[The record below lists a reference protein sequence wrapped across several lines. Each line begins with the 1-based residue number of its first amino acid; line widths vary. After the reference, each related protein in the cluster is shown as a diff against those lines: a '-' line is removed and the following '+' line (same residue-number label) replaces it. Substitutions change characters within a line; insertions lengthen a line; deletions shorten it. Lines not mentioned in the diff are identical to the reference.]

1 MTRAELRAA
10 ISRAGAYPAI
20 ASSDDLG
27 DMPRR
32 TTMPPKPR
40 IAHLAGSNAT
50 IQNSPPLVTSNK
62 ARGKYGLPLLTSPD
76 GSPLRFDALRAQRL
90 AAPVTVYVEQFSAH
104 PLERYA
110 AELYGP
116 PDGYLDSSGTFRKER
131 RDAGDKPVYEITL
144 QPEDGV
150 YPLPY
155 MARQADGQPWE
166 EDCTQP
172 MAPEQQARQPF
183 YPDGSRLF
191 EEIDR
196 LGVGEKGIGNLISGR
211 ADIDFYRV
219 VPSSGYTKGLAAKLR
234 TDVGD
239 GDIAAE
245 VRGHDFFPYRPYHL
259 GPAPPRPA
267 LARIANAVQRVLASG
282 KYAGA
287 IWTQGSPRIE
297 EAVYWLNLL
306 VDTTLPIC
314 GNASQRPHG
323 QLSNDGD
330 KNIVDSVDYIVSRV
344 WADESGRNRAG
355 VVLVQDQQVFASR
368 DVQKADARPGG
379 YVATGGH
386 GGILGAA
393 GWEGPAVLNYLPA
406 TRHTYLSAVNLT
418 RLPAAVMGHLAGGE
432 TRVSIK
438 DGRGD
443 VLESAIPKVTIVKD
457 GNYTVDDY
465 DDDPSREVDLLA
477 QIERNL
483 AAHPLAGFVVE
494 GLSPYGRLTSAVRTR
509 VMRRAAFSGMPVVLV
524 GRGNAE
530 GFVPPP
536 FPRPFIGGRNLTA
549 TKARLLLMAC
559 LMKFGSVPGAVDP
572 GHPTSGEVE
581 AAQKKIREY
590 QDVFD
595 TH

>member
-1 MTRAELRAA
+1 
-10 ISRAGAYPAI
+10 
-20 ASSDDLG
+20 
-27 DMPRR
+27 
-32 TTMPPKPR
+32 MPPKPR

-62 ARGKYGLPLLTSPD
+62 ARAKYGLPPLTDAD
-76 GSPLRFDALRAQRL
+76 GRPLRFDALRAQRL

-104 PLERYA
+104 PLEGDA

-116 PDGYLDSSGTFRKER
+116 PDGYVDATGTFHTER
-131 RDAGDKPVYEITL
+131 RGLDDRPVYEITL
-144 QPEDGV
+144 RPEDGV

-155 MARQADGQPWE
+155 MGRQADGRAWE
-166 EDCTQP
+166 EDCTDP
-172 MAPEQQARQPF
+172 MAPESRARQPF

-196 LGVGEKGIGNLISGR
+196 LGVGEKGIGNSIGAR
-211 ADIDFYRV
+211 ADVDFYRV

-234 TDVGD
+234 TDVGE
-239 GDIAAE
+239 GDIGPE
-245 VRGHDFFPYRPYHL
+245 VRGRHFFPYRPYHL
-259 GPAPPRPA
+259 GPAPPRPS
-267 LARIANAVQRVLASG
+267 LARIANAVQRVLAG
-282 KYAGA
+282 GTYAGA

-297 EAVYWLNLL
+297 ETVYWLNLL

-330 KNIVDSVDYIVSRV
+330 KNIVDSVDYILSRV
-344 WADESGRNRAG
+344 WADASGRDRAG
-355 VVLVQDQQVFASR
+355 VVLVQDQQIFAAR

-379 YVATGGH
+379 YVTTGGH

-393 GWEGPAVLNYLPA
+393 GWEGPAVLTYVPA
-406 TRHTYLSAVNLT
+406 TRHTHLSDVNIT
-418 RLPAAVMGHLAGGE
+418 RLPAEVVGHLASGD
-432 TRVSIK
+432 RRMPIK
-438 DGRGD
+438 DARGEL
-443 VLESAIPKVTIVKD
+443 LESAIPKVTIVKD
-457 GNYTVDDY
+457 GNYTTDDY

-477 QIERNL
+477 QIELNL
-483 AAHPLAGFVVE
+483 AVHPLAGFVVE
-494 GLSPYGRLTSAVRTR
+494 GLSPYGRMTSAVRTR

-530 GFVPPP
+530 GFVPAPSV
-536 FPRPFIGGRNLTA
+536 PFIAGRNLTS

-559 LMKFGSVPGAVDP
+559 LMKLGSLPAVVDADR
-572 GHPTSGEVE
+572 PTATEVE
-581 AAQKKIREY
+581 ATRKAMGAY
-590 QDVFD
+590 QDVFN

>member
-1 MTRAELRAA
+1 ME
-10 ISRAGAYPAI
+10 
-20 ASSDDLG
+20 
-27 DMPRR
+27 
-32 TTMPPKPR
+32 PKPR
-40 IAHLAGSNAT
+40 IAHLAGANAT

-62 ARGKYGLPLLTSPD
+62 AREKYGLPLLTSAD
-76 GSPLRFDALRAQRL
+76 GSALRFDVLRPQRL

-104 PLERYA
+104 PLERDA

-116 PDGYLDSSGTFRKER
+116 PDGYVGAAGTFHKER
-131 RDAGDKPVYEITL
+131 RSADDRPVYEITL
-144 QPEDGV
+144 HPDDGV

-155 MARQADGQPWE
+155 MARQADGRAWE

-196 LGVGEKGIGNLISGR
+196 LGIGEQGVGNTIAAH
-211 ADIDFYRV
+211 ADVDFYRV
-219 VPSSGYTKGLAAKLR
+219 VPSSGYTKGLAATLR

-239 GDIAAE
+239 GDIAPE
-245 VRGHDFFPYRPYHL
+245 KRGRDFFPYRPYHL

-267 LARIANAVQRVLASG
+267 LARIANAAQRILSSG

-297 EAVYWLNLL
+297 ETVYWLQLL

-323 QLSNDGD
+323 QISNDGD
-330 KNIVDSVDYIVSRV
+330 KNIVDSVEYIASRA
-344 WADESGRNRAG
+344 WADDAGRNRAG
-355 VVLVQDQQVFASR
+355 VVLVQDQQIFAAR

-386 GGILGAA
+386 GGILGAV
-393 GWEGPAVLNYLPA
+393 GWDGPTVLNYLPA

-418 RLPAAVMGHLAGGE
+418 QLPGWVTGHLASGDARIQIKNERGE
-432 TRVSIK
+432 L
-438 DGRGD
+438 
-443 VLESAIPKVTIVKD
+443 LESAIPKVTIVKD

-477 QIERNL
+477 QIERSL

-509 VMRRAAFSGMPVVLV
+509 VMRRAAFSGMPVVLT

-536 FPRPFIGGRNLTA
+536 PAPFIGGRNLTS

-559 LMKFGSVPGAVDP
+559 LMSLGSLPVAADP
-572 GHPTSGEVE
+572 DRPTAAEVE
-581 AAQKKIREY
+581 AVQRKLHEY
-590 QDVFD
+590 QEIFD
-595 TH
+595 SH